1 MYDRGEYIHLNQDVL
16 KTSWRRLLKTKA
28 KDIFKAPLA
37 GRMFVGGG
45 MCTLLW
51 RVCQG
56 IIVLGVSLGAAADG
70 VVRNASGGSVCVCVG
85 RGGRGGA
92 CAGAYFLMG
101 LRACGFVALCN
112 NPIGFRHRN
121 PTSTYQ
127 FITNNH
133 VSFHLWWKK
142 DSPNHQKVSKYYEH
156 DNRYDCF

>member
-1 MYDRGEYIHLNQDVL
+1 M
-16 KTSWRRLLKTKA
+16 KTSLEDKGEGHFQSA
-28 KDIFKAPLA
+28 F
-37 GRMFVGGG
+37 GRMDVCWGD
-45 MCTLLW
+45 MCTLLQ
-51 RVCQG
+51 RACQG
-56 IIVLGVSLGAAADG
+56 IIVLSMSLGAAAGG
-70 VVRNASGGSVCVCVG
+70 VVRSASGGSVCVCVCG
-85 RGGRGGA
+85 GGGRGWPPEGFCEGFAGGWGA

-112 NPIGFRHRN
+112 NSIGFRHRN

-142 DSPNHQKVSKYYEH
+142 DLPNHQKVSKYYEH

>member
-70 VVRNASGGSVCVCVG
+70 VVRNASGGSVCVCVCVCVG
-85 RGGRGGA
+85 GGGGGGGRGLFFNGV
-92 CAGAYFLMG
+92 AGLWF
-101 LRACGFVALCN
+101 CGTV
-112 NPIGFRHRN
+112 
-121 PTSTYQ
+121 Q
-127 FITNNH
+127 
-133 VSFHLWWKK
+133 
-142 DSPNHQKVSKYYEH
+142 
-156 DNRYDCF
+156 

>member
-16 KTSWRRLLKTKA
+16 KTSWRRLLKAKA
-28 KDIFKAPLA
+28 KNIFKAPLA
-37 GRMFVGGG
+37 GRMFVGRI
-45 MCTLLW
+45 C
-51 RVCQG
+51 
-56 IIVLGVSLGAAADG
+56 VLCCSGHARVSLSWACRWGRLLMGLSAMLRG
-70 VVRNASGGSVCVCVG
+70 VRCLCVG
-85 RGGRGGA
+85 RGGRGFA

-142 DSPNHQKVSKYYEH
+142 DLPNHQKVSKHYEH

>member
-1 MYDRGEYIHLNQDVL
+1 M
-16 KTSWRRLLKTKA
+16 KTSLEDKGEGHFQSA
-28 KDIFKAPLA
+28 F
-37 GRMFVGGG
+37 GRANVCWGG

-70 VVRNASGGSVCVCVG
+70 VVRNASGGSVCVCVCVC
-85 RGGRGGA
+85 GGGGVGVV
-92 CAGAYFLMG
+92 GAYFLMG

-112 NPIGFRHRN
+112 NSIGFRHRN

-142 DSPNHQKVSKYYEH
+142 DLPNHQKVSKYYEH

>member
-1 MYDRGEYIHLNQDVL
+1 
-16 KTSWRRLLKTKA
+16 
-28 KDIFKAPLA
+28 
-37 GRMFVGGG
+37 
-45 MCTLLW
+45 MCTLLQ
-51 RVCQG
+51 RACQG
-56 IIVLGVSLGAAADG
+56 IIVLSVSLGAAADG

-127 FITNNH
+127 FITNNYPTI
-133 VSFHLWWKK
+133 KK
-142 DSPNHQKVSKYYEH
+142 SPNIMNMIIGMTASEELHSF
-156 DNRYDCF
+156 C